1 MKSAKRPFGKTI
13 LVILAVLS
21 FIAAG
26 FAQQQDSR
34 ERIQRTFRLLE
45 RKIEQVRQMAQR
57 YQNDVALSLLNEAE
71 SGVQRAKDLLREEP
85 PRFFQARQ
93 QLMQANALADRAAR
107 LVLLKPAANLKNELE
122 QMIRRLEQLSGRSDN
137 SDLFYF
143 LNKARAF
150 KQQAEQAFERGEYL
164 RGHELMRVA
173 RHFADKGILLFS
185 DAAGDNSPQRFEQY
199 FSGLTTLYG
208 RAESLVEENDQAAEL
223 LQEAGQYLQRA
234 RNLYAGNQQ
243 RQALSMMRIAE
254 RLLYRVIDMAQNEA
268 MGGRE
273 RLENNLQ
280 SLRRYIRSLSDDVGE
295 DGQPRQ
301 LLTKSEQLLQKAENS
316 LRDGDL
322 SQARL
327 HMDLAQKVAQKA
339 FRLNQDD
346 RSVADDNAL
355 NAQLN
360 DIGRFLALQKNQL
373 QQLSDPQLNMLH
385 EQAGRFYRNAQQ
397 AVSNGNPRRATIM
410 INLSLQTLNHVENLR
425 KLQKQQYPDRTSIEN
440 ELMRLET
447 IAGRLAQNNELDE
460 MQQAR
465 LESAREMLAQAR
477 EESQNGNWSLVQ
489 ELNRLVRDQIERIV
503 R

>member
-1 MKSAKRPFGKTI
+1 MKSAKRPYGKTI
-13 LVILAVLS
+13 LVILATLFFV
-21 FIAAG
+21 AAG

-71 SGVQRAKDLLREEP
+71 SGLQRAKDLLREEP

-122 QMIRRLEQLSGRSDN
+122 QLIQRLEQLSGRSDN

-173 RHFADKGILLFS
+173 RHFADKGISLFS
-185 DAAGDNSPQRFEQY
+185 DARGNSPQRFEQY

-208 RAESLVEENDQAAEL
+208 RAESLVEENDQASEL
-223 LQEAGQYLQRA
+223 LQEAGQYLQQA
-234 RNLYAGNQQ
+234 RNLYGGNQQ

-254 RLLYRVIDMAQNEA
+254 RLLYRVIDMAQNEG

-280 SLRRYIRSLSDDVGE
+280 SLQRYVRSLSDDVGE

-322 SQARL
+322 TQARL
-327 HMDLAQKVAQKA
+327 NLDLAQKVAQKA

-346 RSVADDNAL
+346 RSVADDSAL

-360 DIGRFLALQKNQL
+360 DIERFLTLQKNQL
-373 QQLSDPQLNMLH
+373 QQLSDAQLDMLH
-385 EQAGRFYRNAQQ
+385 EQAGHFFRNAQQ
-397 AVSNGNPRRATIM
+397 AVSGGNPRRASIM
-410 INLSLQTLNHVENLR
+410 INLSLQTLNHVEKMR
-425 KLQKQQYPDRTSIEN
+425 KIQKPQKPDQQSVEN
-440 ELMRLET
+440 ELSRLET
-447 IAGRLAQNNELDE
+447 IVSRLSQNNELDE

-465 LESAREMLAQAR
+465 LESAGEMLAQAR
-477 EESQNGNWSLVQ
+477 EESRKGNWSLVQ